1 MVDFKDFANNH
12 EINEGES
19 VMSSQPV
26 MVYQDGR
33 MTKQEDMIATE
44 SALTIV
50 VNGEEFA
57 TLLCTPTYLE
67 ELSLGFL
74 ASEGLIRTA
83 KDVESMS
90 IVEEKGF
97 VYVQLHNSRRLEEM
111 PVSKRFIGSCCGKSR
126 QFYFQNDVKTAK
138 TIMTKTTIKASQCL
152 ELMSQLQQTST
163 DFKQTGGLHN
173 VALGTPEGIILSRS
187 DIGRHNGLDKVY
199 GYCLKHKLSLK
210 NKVIVFSGRLS
221 SEVLLKVSKIG
232 AGIVL
237 TKSAP
242 TTLAIELADDLGITT
257 VGFIRNDRFN
267 VYTKS
272 ERIIE

>member
-1 MVDFKDFANNH
+1 MLNFNEFANNH
-12 EINEGES
+12 ETNEGEL
-19 VMSSQPV
+19 VMTSQLIK
-26 MVYQDGR
+26 VYQDGI
-33 MTKQEDMIATE
+33 MTEQEDMIATE
-44 SALTIV
+44 SPLTIS

-67 ELSLGFL
+67 DLSLGFL

-90 IVEEKGF
+90 INEEKGF
-97 VYVQLHNSRRLEEM
+97 VYVQLHNRRRLEEM

-138 TIMTKTTIKASQCL
+138 TVMTQTTIKASQCL
-152 ELMSQLQQTST
+152 KLMNQLQKTST
-163 DFKQTGGLHN
+163 DFQQTGGLHN
-173 VALGTPEGIILSRS
+173 VALGTVDGLILSRS

-199 GYCLKHKLSLK
+199 GHCLKHKLSLK

-232 AGIVL
+232 AGIL
-237 TKSAP
+237 LSKSAP
-242 TTLAIELADDLGITT
+242 TTLAIELANDLGITT

-267 VYTKS
+267 VYTHPK
-272 ERIIE
+272 RIAE